1 MSTEIPADDA
11 DARARAQWQRN
22 KWTIAVDLGMAL
34 LFFVVGKMT
43 ESLVTPALVWPIPNK
58 KMA

>member
-22 KWTIAVDLGMAL
+22 TWTIAVDLGMAL
-34 LFFVVGKMT
+34 LFFVVAARDTNSFGH
-43 ESLVTPALVWPIPNK
+43 
-58 KMA
+58 